1 LGKIILLIFFNRMVK
16 PKYSKEEEGME
27 ETLPA
32 YWFKSNKPEEAYKR
46 PKSLKQIVDSL
57 PPDHQYLACKAP
69 FSLLP
74 KNKYC
79 DITGLETIHTDPKT
93 GLRFYDASCYQLIR
107 QISPNTV
114 QAYLQVRNAAVILK

>member
-1 LGKIILLIFFNRMVK
+1 MVK
-16 PKYSKEEEGME
+16 PKYSKDE
-27 ETLPA
+27 ETESIEEDKPT
-32 YWFKSNKPEEAYKR
+32 YWFKSKKPEEAYKR

-57 PPDHQYLACKAP
+57 PPDHPYLTCKAP
-69 FSLLP
+69 LSFLP

-79 DITGLETIHTDPKT
+79 DITGLESIHTDPKT

-114 QAYLQVRNAAVILK
+114 QAFLQVRNAAVFLK